1 LRLEV
6 DLVVD
11 LDIVVLLYLL
21 MLNGLTVMLEVHFVP
36 GVLLG
41 ITLVSWLLNLLI
53 IAVCDVLKVTV
64 IVSILLMGLR
74 FTLIRVAF
82 IVLFFSRSLASNI
95 LSLNIRLYAALLL
108 FD

>member
-21 MLNGLTVMLEVHFVP
+21 MLDGLTVMLEVHFVP

-41 ITLVSWLLNLLI
+41 ITFVGRLLNLFV
-53 IAVCDVLKVTV
+53 IAVCDVLIVTV
-64 IVSILLMGLR
+64 IVSILLVGLR
-74 FTLIRVAF
+74 ITLVRVAF
-82 IVLFFSRSLASNI
+82 IVLFFSGSLASNI
-95 LSLNIRLYAALLL
+95 LSLNIRLYPALLF

>member
-1 LRLEV
+1 
-6 DLVVD
+6 VD